1 MSAGKALA
9 PGGPLTGRCS
19 APYRSG
25 MSGAGFEEL
34 SRAHER
40 TKADLAR
47 ATREL
52 RELIGIG
59 IRLAAERDTDA
70 LLDLLL
76 TTARDITWSD
86 AGSLYL
92 VDTDG
97 TGTRC
102 LRSVLVQNDSLSVAI
117 KEHVIPIGPQSVP
130 GYAALSGE
138 VINLADADAPPS
150 GSPFTIDRTLDLETS
165 YRTKSML
172 VVPMKTPKGEV
183 LGVLQLMNRKP
194 DRGRR
199 FASLDDIAGGAVPF
213 SARSQDLALALAAQG
228 AVALENS
235 RLYAELRAALVT
247 VEESQQR
254 IIRSERLRALGE
266 MAGGVA
272 HDFNNVLAVIVGRA
286 QLLQRQIEAP
296 DLRRQLKIIEHVAQD
311 GAQTVR
317 RIQEFARM
325 RRTRPWQHVDVT
337 ELVREVVEA
346 TRPHWSDLAQA
357 RAVTYA
363 MRLDLAPMPPVAGDP
378 AELRETFLNLLFNA
392 LDAMPQGGSLTF
404 STKVEGDRVVCVVQD
419 TGVGMSEAVR
429 QRCFEPFFTTKAE
442 HGTGLGLSI
451 AYGIVTRH
459 GGEIEV
465 WSQPGEG
472 SRFTVRLPIGA
483 EIPSPPPSPPAPR
496 ADRSARILVVEDEA
510 AVREVLV
517 DVLEGQGHEVVACQ
531 DGTAAL
537 THVDG
542 PAFDLALVD
551 LSMPGL
557 SGWEVAKGL
566 RAAQPKVSIA
576 LVTGWGD
583 QIDFA
588 EARTRGIDYLMAKPF
603 NVDDM
608 TRLVAGILAHEPSET
623 GRPAR
628 GA

>member
-1 MSAGKALA
+1 MNGS
-9 PGGPLTGRCS
+9 R
-19 APYRSG
+19 
-25 MSGAGFEEL
+25 FEEL

-59 IRLAAERDTDA
+59 IRLAAERDSDA
-70 LLDLLL
+70 LLDLIL
-76 TTARDITWSD
+76 TTAREITWSD

-92 VDTDG
+92 VDVDG
-97 TGTRC
+97 TGARC
-102 LRSVLVQNDSLSVAI
+102 LRFRLVQSDSLAVPI
-117 KEHVIPIGPQSVP
+117 KEHAIPIDAQSAL

-138 VINLADADAPPS
+138 VINLPDATAPPP
-150 GSPFTIDRTLDLETS
+150 GSPFAVDRSFDEETG
-165 YRTKSML
+165 YRTKSIL
-172 VVPMKTPKGEV
+172 VVPMRTPKGEV
-183 LGVLQLMNRKP
+183 LGVLQLINRRP
-194 DRGRR
+194 DRARR
-199 FASLDDIAGGAVPF
+199 FMSLDDIVREAIPF
-213 SARSQDLALALAAQG
+213 SARSQDLATALAAQG

-235 RLYAELRAALVT
+235 RLYAELRAALAT

-254 IIRSERLRALGE
+254 IIRTERLRALGE

-272 HDFNNVLAVIVGRA
+272 HDFNNVLAVVVGRA
-286 QLLQRQIEAP
+286 QLMQRQIESP
-296 DLRRQLKIIEHVAQD
+296 DLRRQLGIIERVAQD

-325 RRTRPWQHVDVT
+325 RRTRPWQRVDLA

-346 TRPHWSDLAQA
+346 TRPRWSDQAQA
-357 RAVTYA
+357 RGVAYA
-363 MRLDLAPMPPVAGDP
+363 MRLDLSPVPAVTGDP
-378 AELRETFLNLLFNA
+378 AELREGLLNLLFNA

-404 STKVEGDRVVCVVQD
+404 STGIDGDRVVCVVTD
-419 TGVGMSEAVR
+419 TGVGMIEEVR

-442 HGTGLGLSI
+442 QGTGLGLSI

-483 EIPSPPPSPPAPR
+483 EIPASAPEPPLPR
-496 ADRSARILVVEDEA
+496 AGGSARILVVEDEA
-510 AVREVLV
+510 AVRDMLV
-517 DVLEGQGHEVVACQ
+517 DVLAGQGHEVVARA
-531 DGTAAL
+531 DGASAL
-537 THVDG
+537 AHLDG

-551 LSMPGL
+551 LSMPGM
-557 SGWEVAKGL
+557 SGWDVARGL
-566 RAAQPKVSIA
+566 RAVQPQVPIA

-583 QIDFA
+583 QIDFG
-588 EARTRGIDYLMAKPF
+588 EARARGIDYLMAKPF

-608 TRLVAGILAHEPSET
+608 NRLVGGVLARAASAD
-623 GRPAR
+623 G
-628 GA
+628 

>member
-1 MSAGKALA
+1 
-9 PGGPLTGRCS
+9 
-19 APYRSG
+19 

-52 RELIGIG
+52 RELIDIG
-59 IRLAAERDTDA
+59 VKLAAERDTDV
-70 LLDLLL
+70 LLELIL
-76 TTARDITWSD
+76 TTAREVTWSD
-86 AGSLYL
+86 AGALYL
-92 VDTDG
+92 VDTDE
-97 TGTRC
+97 TGARC
-102 LRSVLVQNDSLSVAI
+102 LRATLVQNDGLPVAV

-130 GYAALSGE
+130 GYVALSGE
-138 VINLADADAPPS
+138 VINLPDAHAPPP
-150 GSPFTIDRTLDLETS
+150 GSPFTIDRTLDQATG
-165 YRTKSML
+165 YRAKSML
-172 VVPMKTPKGEV
+172 VVPLKTPKGEV

-199 FASLDDIAGGAVPF
+199 FGSLEEISRDAVSF
-213 SARSQDLALALAAQG
+213 SARSQDLAMALAAQG
-228 AVALENS
+228 AVGLENS
-235 RLYAELRAALVT
+235 RLYADLRAALAR

-272 HDFNNVLAVIVGRA
+272 HDFNNVLAVVVGRA
-286 QLLQRQIEAP
+286 QLLQRQIDAP
-296 DLRRQLKIIEHVAQD
+296 DLRRQLQVIEHVAQD

-325 RRTRPWQHVDVT
+325 RRTRPWQQVDLAEV
-337 ELVREVVEA
+337 VREVVEA
-346 TRPHWSDLAQA
+346 ARPRWSDQAQA

-363 MRLDLAPMPPVAGDP
+363 MRLDLAPVPPVTGDA

-392 LDAMPQGGSLTF
+392 LDAMPQGGSMTF
-404 STKVEGDRVVCVVQD
+404 STRVEGARVACVVAD
-419 TGVGMSEAVR
+419 TGVGMSEGVR

-459 GGEIEV
+459 GGEIDV
-465 WSQPGEG
+465 WSRPGEG
-472 SRFTVRLPIGA
+472 SRFTVSLPIGA
-483 EIPSPPPSPPAPR
+483 EIPPAPPAPPPG
-496 ADRSARILVVEDEA
+496 RSGRILVVEDEL
-510 AVREVLV
+510 AVQEVMV
-517 DVLEGQGHEVVACQ
+517 DVLRGQGHEVVACA
-531 DGTAAL
+531 DGAAAL
-537 THVDG
+537 AHADG

-551 LSMPGL
+551 LSITGP

-566 RAAQPKVSIA
+566 RAAQPEVPIA

-583 QIDFA
+583 QIDVE

-603 NVDDM
+603 DVDDM
-608 TRLVAGILAHEPSET
+608 TRLVAGVLAREPSD
-623 GRPAR
+623 GR
-628 GA
+628 

>member
-1 MSAGKALA
+1 
-9 PGGPLTGRCS
+9 
-19 APYRSG
+19 
-25 MSGAGFEEL
+25 
-34 SRAHER
+34 
-40 TKADLAR
+40 
-47 ATREL
+47 
-52 RELIGIG
+52 
-59 IRLAAERDTDA
+59 
-70 LLDLLL
+70 
-76 TTARDITWSD
+76 
-86 AGSLYL
+86 
-92 VDTDG
+92 
-97 TGTRC
+97 
-102 LRSVLVQNDSLSVAI
+102 
-117 KEHVIPIGPQSVP
+117 
-130 GYAALSGE
+130 
-138 VINLADADAPPS
+138 
-150 GSPFTIDRTLDLETS
+150 
-165 YRTKSML
+165 ML

-199 FASLDDIAGGAVPF
+199 FASLDDIAGGTVPF

-235 RLYAELRAALVT
+235 KLYAELRAALVT

-272 HDFNNVLAVIVGRA
+272 HDFNNVLAVVVGRA

-296 DLRRQLKIIEHVAQD
+296 ELRRQLKIIEHVAQD

-337 ELVREVVEA
+337 EVVREVVEA

-363 MRLDLAPMPPVAGDP
+363 MRLDLAPVPPVAGDP

-404 STKVEGDRVVCVVQD
+404 STRVEGDRVVCVVQD

-465 WSQPGEG
+465 WSRPGEG
-472 SRFTVRLPIGA
+472 SRFTVRLPVGA
-483 EIPSPPPSPPAPR
+483 EIPLPPPEPPAPR
-496 ADRSARILVVEDEA
+496 AGRSARILVVGGR
-510 AVREVLV
+510 VRGAGGAGRCPRGPGARGRGLR
-517 DVLEGQGHEVVACQ
+517 GRHGGAGPF
-531 DGTAAL
+531 DGT
-537 THVDG
+537 
-542 PAFDLALVD
+542 PFDLALVD

-557 SGWEVAKGL
+557 SGWEVAKSL
-566 RAAQPKVSIA
+566 RAAQPDVPIA

-588 EARTRGIDYLMAKPF
+588 EARGARDRLPDGQALQRGRHDETGGRSSRPRAERRRATGERSVTMARTR
-603 NVDDM
+603 
-608 TRLVAGILAHEPSET
+608 VAGVLAALVLGWT
-623 GRPAR
+623 GVAGRSGNRVAPRQRGDPGRVGRAGEHVPCLHHLRSGRHQRISVDRLCVKGIAHKVEEQCAQGTDSVELVERTTGLPGVGSLCVEAVASAESKVGPLSATAR
-628 GA
+628 ACP

>member
-1 MSAGKALA
+1 MRTSRRRAEGRLT
-9 PGGPLTGRCS
+9 GGPH
-19 APYRSG
+19 APYRSV
-25 MSGAGFEEL
+25 MSGGRFEEL

-47 ATREL
+47 ATHEL

-59 IRLAAERDTDA
+59 VRIAAERDTDA
-70 LLDLLL
+70 LLDLIL
-76 TTARDITWSD
+76 TTAREMTWSD

-92 VDTDG
+92 VDIDA

-102 LRSVLVQNDSLSVAI
+102 LRSALVQNDSIPVAV
-117 KEHVIPIGPQSVP
+117 KEHVVPIGPQSVR

-138 VINLADADAPPS
+138 VINLPDSYDPPP
-150 GSPFTIDRTLDLETS
+150 GAPFTVDHAIDRETT

-172 VVPMKTPKGEV
+172 VAPMKTPKGEV
-183 LGVLQLMNRKP
+183 LGVLQLMNRRP
-194 DRGRR
+194 ERTRR
-199 FASLDDIAGGAVPF
+199 LGSVDDIARAAVPF
-213 SARSQDLALALAAQG
+213 SARSQDLATALAAQG

-235 RLYAELRAALVT
+235 RLYAELRAALAT

-254 IIRSERLRALGE
+254 IIRTERLRALGE

-272 HDFNNVLAVIVGRA
+272 HDFNNVLAVVVGRA
-286 QLLQRQIEAP
+286 QLLQRQVDAP
-296 DLRRQLKIIEHVAQD
+296 ELLRQLKIIEHVGQD

-325 RRTRPWQHVDVT
+325 RRTRPWQQVDVT
-337 ELVREVVEA
+337 EVVREVVEA
-346 TRPHWSDLAQA
+346 TRPRWSDQAQA
-357 RAVTYA
+357 RGVAYQ
-363 MRLDLAPMPPVAGDP
+363 MNLELAPAAPVTGDP

-404 STKVEGDRVVCVVQD
+404 ATRVEDDRVVCTVTD
-419 TGVGMSEAVR
+419 TGVGMSETVR

-465 WSQPGEG
+465 WSRPGEG
-472 SRFTVRLPIGA
+472 SRFTVRLPLGA
-483 EIPSPPPSPPAPR
+483 EVPPPPAELPAPPG
-496 ADRSARILVVEDEA
+496 AGRSARILVVEDEA

-517 DVLEGQGHEVVACQ
+517 DVLNGQGHEVVACG
-531 DGTAAL
+531 DGTSAL
-537 THVDG
+537 AQVG
-542 PAFDLALVD
+542 GRPFDLALVD

-557 SGWEVAKGL
+557 SGWDVAKGL
-566 RAAQPKVSIA
+566 RAAQPHVPIA

-583 QIDFA
+583 QIDFN

-608 TRLVAGILAHEPSET
+608 TRLVAGILAHEPTES
-623 GRPAR
+623 R
-628 GA
+628 

>member
-1 MSAGKALA
+1 V
-9 PGGPLTGRCS
+9 
-19 APYRSG
+19 SG
-25 MSGAGFEEL
+25 SGFEEL
-34 SRAHER
+34 FRAHER

-59 IRLAAERDTDA
+59 VRLAAERETDA
-70 LLDLLL
+70 LLDLIL
-76 TTARDITWSD
+76 TTAREITWSD

-92 VDTDG
+92 VDTDASG
-97 TGTRC
+97 ARC
-102 LRSVLVQNDSLSVAI
+102 LRSALVQHDSLPVAV
-117 KEHVIPIGPQSVP
+117 KEHALQIGPQSVA

-138 VINLADADAPPS
+138 VITLPDAYAPPP
-150 GSPFTIDRTLDLETS
+150 GSPFTIDAAMDGETG

-183 LGVLQLMNRKP
+183 LGVLQLMNRRP

-199 FASLDDIAGGAVPF
+199 FASSDDIARNAVAF
-213 SARSQDLALALAAQG
+213 SARSQDLAIALAAQG

-235 RLYAELRAALVT
+235 RLYAELRAALAT

-254 IIRSERLRALGE
+254 IIRTERLRALGE

-272 HDFNNVLAVIVGRA
+272 HDFNNVLAVVVGRA

-296 DLRRQLKIIEHVAQD
+296 ELRRQLKIIEHVAQD

-325 RRTRPWQHVDVT
+325 RRTRPWQHVDVN
-337 ELVREVVEA
+337 EVVREIVEA
-346 TRPHWSDLAQA
+346 TRPRWVDQAQA

-363 MRLDLAPMPPVAGDP
+363 MELDLSPVPPVTGDP

-392 LDAMPQGGSLTF
+392 LDAMPQGGTVTF
-404 STKVEGDRVVCVVQD
+404 STRVEGDRVVGVVAD

-451 AYGIVTRH
+451 VYGIVTRH

-465 WSQPGEG
+465 WSRLGEG

-483 EIPSPPPSPPAPR
+483 EVAPPPPEPPPPR
-496 ADRSARILVVEDEA
+496 AGRSARILVVEDEVS
-510 AVREVLV
+510 VREVLV
-517 DVLEGQGHEVVACQ
+517 DVLAAQGHEVVACE
-531 DGTAAL
+531 DGAAAL
-537 THVDG
+537 AHVHG
-542 PAFDLALVD
+542 PPFDLALVD
-551 LSMPGL
+551 VSMPGI

-566 RAAQPKVSIA
+566 RAAQPKVPVA

-583 QIDFA
+583 QIDFN
-588 EARTRGIDYLMAKPF
+588 EARSRGIDYLMAKPF
-603 NVDDM
+603 NVDDI
-608 TRLVAGILAHEPSET
+608 TRLVAGILAHEPTES
-623 GRPAR
+623 R
-628 GA
+628 

>member
-1 MSAGKALA
+1 
-9 PGGPLTGRCS
+9 
-19 APYRSG
+19 
-25 MSGAGFEEL
+25 MSGGRFEEL

-47 ATREL
+47 ATHEL
-52 RELIGIG
+52 RELIGTG
-59 IRLAAERDTDA
+59 VRLAAERDTEA
-70 LLDLLL
+70 LLDLIL
-76 TTARDITWSD
+76 TTAREMTWSD

-92 VDTDG
+92 VDTDAS
-97 TGTRC
+97 GTRC
-102 LRSVLVQNDSLSVAI
+102 LRSMLVQNDSLPVAV
-117 KEHVIPIGPQSVP
+117 KEHAIPIGHQNVP

-138 VINLADADAPPS
+138 VINLPDAYAAPA
-150 GSPFTIDRTLDLETS
+150 GAPFTVDHALDRETS

-183 LGVLQLMNRKP
+183 LGVLQLMNRRP
-194 DRGRR
+194 ERARR
-199 FASLDDIAGGAVPF
+199 FASVEDIARDAVPF
-213 SARSQDLALALAAQG
+213 SARSQDLVMALSAQG

-235 RLYAELRAALVT
+235 RLYAELRAALAA

-254 IIRSERLRALGE
+254 AIRTERLRALGE

-272 HDFNNVLAVIVGRA
+272 HDFNNVLAVVVGRA
-286 QLLQRQIEAP
+286 QLLQRQIDAP
-296 DLRRQLKIIEHVAQD
+296 DLLRQLKIIEHVAQD

-337 ELVREVVEA
+337 EVVREVVEA
-346 TRPHWSDLAQA
+346 TRPRWSDQAQA
-357 RAVTYA
+357 RGVTYE
-363 MRLDLAPMPPVAGDP
+363 MNLDLAPVASVTGDP

-404 STKVEGDRVVCVVQD
+404 STRVEGDRVVCTVTD
-419 TGVGMSEAVR
+419 TGVGMTEIVR

-465 WSQPGEG
+465 WSRPGEG

-483 EIPSPPPSPPAPR
+483 ELPPPPPAPPPPR
-496 ADRSARILVVEDEA
+496 AVRNARILVVEDEA

-517 DVLEGQGHEVVACQ
+517 DVLGGQGHEVVACE
-531 DGTAAL
+531 DGTSAL
-537 THVDG
+537 AHVG
-542 PAFDLALVD
+542 GRPFDLALVD

-557 SGWEVAKGL
+557 SGWDVAKGL
-566 RAAQPKVSIA
+566 RAAQPDVPIA

-583 QIDFA
+583 QIDIT
-588 EARTRGIDYLMAKPF
+588 EARARGIDYLMAKPF
-603 NVDDM
+603 DVDDM
-608 TRLVAGILAHEPSET
+608 TRLVSGILAHEPTDS
-623 GRPAR
+623 R
-628 GA
+628 

>member
-1 MSAGKALA
+1 
-9 PGGPLTGRCS
+9 
-19 APYRSG
+19 
-25 MSGAGFEEL
+25 MSGARFEEL

-52 RELIGIG
+52 RDLIGIG
-59 IRLAAERDTDA
+59 VRLAAERNTDA
-70 LLDLLL
+70 LLDLIL
-76 TTARDITWSD
+76 TTAREITWSD
-86 AGSLYL
+86 AGALYL
-92 VDTDG
+92 VDTDASG
-97 TGTRC
+97 ARW
-102 LRSVLVQNDSLSVAI
+102 LRSALVQNDSLPVTM
-117 KEHVIPIGPQSVP
+117 KEHVVPIGPQSVP

-138 VINLADADAPPS
+138 VVNLPDAAAPPP
-150 GSPFTIDRTLDLETS
+150 GSPFTSDRTLDQKTG
-165 YRTKSML
+165 YRSKSML

-183 LGVLQLMNRKP
+183 LGVLQLMNRRP
-194 DRGRR
+194 DRARR
-199 FASLDDIAGGAVPF
+199 FGSLDDISRDAVSF
-213 SARSQDLALALAAQG
+213 SARSQDLAMALAAQG
-228 AVALENS
+228 AVALDNN
-235 RLYAELRAALVT
+235 RLYAELRAALAT

-272 HDFNNVLAVIVGRA
+272 HDFNNVLAVVIGRA
-286 QLLQRQIEAP
+286 QLLQRQIDAP
-296 DLRRQLKIIEHVAQD
+296 DLRRQLQIIEHVAQD

-325 RRTRPWQHVDVT
+325 RRTRPWQQVDVT
-337 ELVREVVEA
+337 EVVREVVEA
-346 TRPHWSDLAQA
+346 ARPRWSDQAQA

-363 MRLDLAPMPPVAGDP
+363 MRLDLAPVPPVIGDP

-392 LDAMPQGGSLTF
+392 LDAMPQGGSVTF
-404 STKVEGDRVVCVVQD
+404 STRVEDGRIACVIAD
-419 TGVGMSEAVR
+419 TGIGMSEAVR

-465 WSQPGEG
+465 WSRPGAG

-483 EIPSPPPSPPAPR
+483 EIPPAAPETPALR
-496 ADRSARILVVEDEA
+496 VGRSARILVVEDEP

-517 DVLEGQGHEVVACQ
+517 DVLQGQGHEIVACA
-531 DGTAAL
+531 DGPSAL
-537 THVDG
+537 AHVDG

-566 RAAQPKVSIA
+566 RSAHPKIPIA

-583 QIDFA
+583 QIDPG

-603 NVDDM
+603 DVDDM
-608 TRLVAGILAHEPSET
+608 TRLVARILAHEPNDD
-623 GRPAR
+623 R
-628 GA
+628 